1 LGGALTAQTLGD
13 RRADRVDRWQ
23 GERMTSALL
32 VIDVQNEYVTGDLPI
47 AHPPVEGSLE
57 RIGAA
62 IDAAHAHG
70 LPVVLVRHTE
80 PDPSGGLF
88 VAGTPAWELH
98 DVVAGRPHD
107 VVIDKTLPGS
117 FTGTPLQEWLAARDI
132 GTLTVV
138 GYMTHMCVDT
148 TTRQAMHLGLDV
160 TVLDDATGTIDV
172 SDDLPAALVHRVEL
186 GVLGDGFA
194 SVTSTADW
202 ISSLG

>member
-1 LGGALTAQTLGD
+1 MTEAL
-13 RRADRVDRWQ
+13 V
-23 GERMTSALL
+23 
-32 VIDVQNEYVTGDLPI
+32 VIDVQNEYVTGGLPI

-62 IDAAHAHG
+62 IDAANAHG
-70 LPVVLVRHTE
+70 VPVVLVRHTE

-98 DVVAGRPHD
+98 DSVATRPHTTI
-107 VVIDKTLPGS
+107 VDKTLPGS
-117 FTGTPLQEWLAARDI
+117 FTGTPLQAWVEANGIDHLVIA
-132 GTLTVV
+132 
-138 GYMTHMCVDT
+138 GYMTHMCVDS

-172 SDDLPAALVHRVEL
+172 ADDLPAALVHRVEL

-194 SVTSTADW
+194 TVQPTAAW
-202 ISSLG
+202 VESLD

>member
-1 LGGALTAQTLGD
+1 MTA
-13 RRADRVDRWQ
+13 
-23 GERMTSALL
+23 ALL
-32 VIDVQNEYVTGDLPI
+32 VIDVQNEYVTGGLPI
-47 AHPPVEGSLE
+47 VHPPVEGSLE

-70 LPVVLVRHTE
+70 LPVVAVRHTE
-80 PDPSGGLF
+80 PDPAGGLF
-88 VAGTPAWELH
+88 VAGTPEWELH
-98 DVVAGRPHD
+98 EVVTSRAHD

-117 FTGTPLQEWLAARDI
+117 FTGTELQSWLDARGIDS
-132 GTLTVV
+132 LVVV

-194 SVTSTADW
+194 QVTSTSDW
-202 ISSLG
+202 AASLA

>member
-1 LGGALTAQTLGD
+1 
-13 RRADRVDRWQ
+13 
-23 GERMTSALL
+23 MTTALL
-32 VIDVQNEYVTGDLPI
+32 VIDVQNEYVTGGLPI

-62 IDAAHAHG
+62 MAAAEAAG
-70 LPVVLVRHTE
+70 LPVVAIRHTE

-88 VAGTPAWELH
+88 VEGTPGWQLH
-98 DVVAGRPHD
+98 QVVESHAYD
-107 VVIDKTLPGS
+107 TLVDKTLPGS
-117 FTGTPLQEWLAARDI
+117 FTGTDLEEWLRTK
-132 GTLTVV
+132 GVEHLVVV

-148 TTRQAMHLGLDV
+148 TTRQAMHLGWDV

-194 SVTSTADW
+194 TVTSTADW
-202 ISSLG
+202 ISSLA